1 MHPVVMVIDDSDADL
16 LFTQIVLERCGE
28 AWQVLPFEGAR
39 EALGFL
45 AREGSPAV
53 DLILLDIN
61 MPAMNGFEFL
71 DAYEQLRLEHRAQ
84 AVVVMLTSSPDPG
97 DRARALAF
105 ASVRGYVE
113 KPIDV
118 GAARALRHHLQ

>member
-1 MHPVVMVIDDSDADL
+1 MDRVVMVVDDSEADL
-16 LFTQIVLERCGE
+16 LFTQIVLQRSGE

-39 EALGFL
+39 DALHFL
-45 AREGSPAV
+45 TDAASPPV

-71 DAYEQLRLEHRAQ
+71 DAYEQLRADHRAR

-105 ASVRGYVE
+105 ASVRGYVQ

-118 GAARALRHHLQ
+118 AAARALVQFLH